1 MSKYLGFI
9 CFSNENQDLSIL
21 RAVHRA
27 SQVVPAVEN
36 LSANA
41 DVRDV
46 DSIVCIIKA
55 MIFPVVTYGCWTI
68 SVEELM
74 LSNCGARED
83 S

>member
-9 CFSNENQDLSIL
+9 CFSNENEDSSVL

-27 SQVVPAVEN
+27 SQVVLAVEN

-46 DSIVCIIKA
+46 GSNVCIVKA
-55 MIFPVVTYGCWTI
+55 MIFLVVMYGC
-68 SVEELM
+68 
-74 LSNCGARED
+74 
-83 S
+83 